1 MTPFSPG
8 GISLRLYPHNE
19 LPAEDIVRVM
29 REQAVAAV
37 AAGFDGVMVSE
48 HHGGFGGYLPNPI
61 QMAGW
66 LLEAMPHGWAAPC
79 PVLLPLR
86 PAALVVEEL
95 AWLAARFPGR
105 VGLGV
110 ASGSLEADFTI
121 METNKDN
128 LTARFAAGL
137 RVVAASLSGRDL
149 GALAGDRAVRGCIE
163 HPVPVLSAAMSLTAT
178 RRAAEAGAGLLFA
191 GVTANHHCRAMTD
204 AYRAAGGTS
213 AIILIRRVSV
223 GQGGRERHAKQV
235 GLYRTYTTA
244 ESQTRWREDQLLEG
258 DPDTIAE
265 ELRQDMAET
274 GADALNLRVHVPGIS
289 PEEAAANIAGLSA
302 VVERMKTP

>member
-1 MTPFSPG
+1 
-8 GISLRLYPHNE
+8 
-19 LPAEDIVRVM
+19 
-29 REQAVAAV
+29 VAT
-37 AAGFDGVMVSE
+37 
-48 HHGGFGGYLPNPI
+48 
-61 QMAGW
+61 
-66 LLEAMPHGWAAPC
+66 
-79 PVLLPLR
+79 
-86 PAALVVEEL
+86 
-95 AWLAARFPGR
+95 
-105 VGLGV
+105 
-110 ASGSLEADFTI
+110 GSLEDDFTI
-121 METNKDN
+121 MGTTKDD
-128 LTARFAAGL
+128 LVPRFARAM
-137 RVVAASLSGRDL
+137 REVTDALSGRDPGL
-149 GALAGDRAVRGCIE
+149 LAGDVAVKRCVA
-163 HPVPVLSAAMSLTAT
+163 HPVPVISAAMSFAAV
-178 RRAAEAGAGLLFA
+178 RRAAECGAGLLYA